1 MAEQG
6 EPEPTVALNAP
17 FEHLATKAD
26 LAAMRGDIRT
36 EMAELRG
43 ELRADNATLRGEMTT
58 DNAKLRGELKDEIS
72 NLRSELKDEIGS
84 LRGELKGEIGSLRG
98 ELKDDI
104 AALDTRVGALNT
116 SIESIEKQFSSLKW
130 FIGILVTG
138 ASIVSS
144 ILVNLLARFIV

>member
-1 MAEQG
+1 MAEQRET
-6 EPEPTVALNAP
+6 EPATTLNPA

-26 LAAMRGDIRT
+26 LAELRGDIRT

-58 DNAKLRGELKDEIS
+58 DNA
-72 NLRSELKDEIGS
+72 NLRSELRDEIGNVRS
-84 LRGELKGEIGSLRG
+84 EV
-98 ELKDDI
+98 KDDI
-104 AALDTRVGALNT
+104 AALATRVGELDT
-116 SIESIEKQFSSLKW
+116 RIDSIEKQFTSLKW

-138 ASIVSS
+138 ASIVTS

>member
-1 MAEQG
+1 MAEQCET
-6 EPEPTVALNAP
+6 EPATTLNPA

-26 LAAMRGDIRT
+26 LAELRGDIRT
-36 EMAELRG
+36 EMAALRG

-58 DNAKLRGELKDEIS
+58 DNA
-72 NLRSELKDEIGS
+72 NLRSELRDEIGNVRS
-84 LRGELKGEIGSLRG
+84 

-144 ILVNLLARFIV
+144 ILVNLLARYIV

>member
-43 ELRADNATLRGEMTT
+43 ELRADNATLRGDMTT

-72 NLRSELKDEIGS
+72 NLRSELKDEFS
-84 LRGELKGEIGSLRG
+84 NLRS

-138 ASIVSS
+138 ASIVTS
-144 ILVNLLARFIV
+144 ILVSVLARFIV

>member
-1 MAEQG
+1 MAEQR
-6 EPEPTVALNAP
+6 ETETVAAINPA

-26 LAAMRGDIRT
+26 LAELRGDLRT

-43 ELRADNATLRGEMTT
+43 DLRAEYATLRGEMTT
-58 DNAKLRGELKDEIS
+58 DNA
-72 NLRSELKDEIGS
+72 NLRSELKDDIAN
-84 LRGELKGEIGSLRG
+84 LRN

-104 AALDTRVGALNT
+104 AALDTSVGELDT
-116 SIESIEKQFSSLKW
+116 RIDSIEKQFTSLKW

-138 ASIVSS
+138 ASIVTS

>member
-1 MAEQG
+1 MAEQRET
-6 EPEPTVALNAP
+6 EPATTLNLA

-26 LAAMRGDIRT
+26 FAELRGDIRT

-58 DNAKLRGELKDEIS
+58 DNA
-72 NLRSELKDEIGS
+72 NLRSELRDEIGNVRS
-84 LRGELKGEIGSLRG
+84 EV
-98 ELKDDI
+98 KDDI
-104 AALDTRVGALNT
+104 AALATRVGELDT
-116 SIESIEKQFSSLKW
+116 RIDSIEKQFTSLKW

-138 ASIVSS
+138 ASIVTS